1 MSKLFAEP
9 LLQFAIAGVCLYA
22 LLQFFASPSALD
34 NRSSEIIVSQ
44 DALLSYSQYQAKSFT
59 RGDAAKRLQQLD
71 QAERETL
78 INDFI
83 RDEALYREAL
93 SLGLDRNDEILRR
106 RLIQKMEYVAQGF
119 YNEVPPISEAQLN
132 EFFQQ
137 NKQDYAIAANATFT
151 HVFVSNTGDK
161 SNSQA
166 QAQAQANKL
175 LNKLNQDKVSFED
188 AGRLGERFL
197 YHRNYIERS
206 EDYINSHFGRRF
218 SQALFQLTVNEQWQ
232 GPIAS
237 EHGWHLLLINH
248 LSAARAPR
256 LTEVAGVVLA
266 DAQRQQQQQL
276 LRQAVDKI
284 VSKYSIQR
292 VSLNL

>member
-22 LLQFFASPSALD
+22 LLQFFASPGALD

-59 RGDAAKRLQQLD
+59 SGDAVKRLEQLD

-93 SLGLDRNDEILRR
+93 NLGLDRNDEILRR

-119 YNEVPPISEAQLN
+119 YNEVPSLSEAQLN
-132 EFFQQ
+132 AFFQQ

-151 HVFVSNTGDK
+151 HVFVNHTGEK
-161 SNSQA
+161 SNPQA
-166 QAQAQANKL
+166 RADKL
-175 LNKLNQDKVSFED
+175 LNKLNQDKVGFD
-188 AGRLGERFL
+188 GAGHLGERFL
-197 YHRNYIERS
+197 YHRNYIER
-206 EDYINSHFGRRF
+206 DKDDINSHFGKRF
-218 SQALFQLTVNEQWQ
+218 SQDLFQLTVSEQWQ

-237 EHGWHLLLINH
+237 EHGWHLLLINN
-248 LSAARAPR
+248 LSAARSAS

-276 LRQAVDKI
+276 LRQAVEKI
-284 VSKYSIQR
+284 VSKYSVQR
-292 VSLNL
+292 ASLNL

>member
-9 LLQFAIAGVCLYA
+9 LLQFSIAGVCLYA
-22 LLQFFASPSALD
+22 LLQFLASPGALD

-59 RGDAAKRLQQLD
+59 SGDAVKRLEQLD

-78 INDFI
+78 INDYI

-93 SLGLDRNDEILRR
+93 NLGLDRNDEILRR

-119 YNEVPPISEAQLN
+119 YNEVPSLSEAQLN
-132 EFFQQ
+132 AFFQQ
-137 NKQDYAIAANATFT
+137 NKKDYAIAANVTFT
-151 HVFVSNTGDK
+151 HVFVNHTGEKSNT
-161 SNSQA
+161 QA
-166 QAQAQANKL
+166 QADKL
-175 LNKLNQDKVSFED
+175 LNKLNQDKVGFD
-188 AGRLGERFL
+188 GAGHLGERFL
-197 YHRNYIERS
+197 YHRNYIERD
-206 EDYINSHFGRRF
+206 EDYIDSHFGNSF
-218 SQALFQLTVNEQWQ
+218 SQALFQLTASEQWQ

-237 EHGWHLLLINH
+237 DHGWHLLLINKVG
-248 LSAARAPR
+248 AARSAS

-276 LRQAVDKI
+276 LRQAVENI
-284 VSKYSIQR
+284 VSKYSVQR
-292 VSLNL
+292 DSLNL

>member
-34 NRSSEIIVSQ
+34 RRSSEIIVSQ
-44 DALLSYSQYQAKSFT
+44 DALLSYLQYQTKSFT
-59 RGDAAKRLQQLD
+59 GGDAAKRLQQLD
-71 QAERETL
+71 QTERETL

-93 SLGLDRNDEILRR
+93 NLGLDRNDEILRR

-119 YNEVPPISEAQLN
+119 YNEMPPLSEAQLN

-151 HVFVSNTGDK
+151 HVFVSNTGEK
-161 SNSQA
+161 LN
-166 QAQAQANKL
+166 AQAQANKL
-175 LNKLNQDKVSFED
+175 LNKLNQDKVNFEG
-188 AGRLGERFL
+188 AGNLGERFL

-206 EDYINSHFGRRF
+206 EDYINSHFGKRF
-218 SQALFQLTVNEQWQ
+218 SQALFQLAASEQWQ

-248 LSAARAPR
+248 LGAARAPT

-266 DAQRQQQQQL
+266 DAQRQQHQQL
-276 LRQAVDKI
+276 LRQAVEKI
-284 VSKYSIQR
+284 VSKYRVQR
-292 VSLNL
+292 ASLNL